1 MPVNTREFLVFVAIV
16 TSAIVLQVRQHEI
29 DGSLAAAYAQSTHKG
44 LCNPAASALM
54 NGPLRASCE
63 SANGVRG
70 TSAPSRARVQL
81 WV

>member
-1 MPVNTREFLVFVAIV
+1 MTVNTREFLVFIAIV

-29 DGSLAAAYAQSTHKG
+29 DGSLAVAQSTHKG

-54 NGPLRASCE
+54 NGPQRASCE
-63 SANGVRG
+63 STNDMRG